1 MKPNGRWF
9 VKAAERSGRHGVA
22 HETGYA
28 SRSVI
33 VALAWAWICNFL
45 MGSTLSI
52 VVTCFDLLRNC
63 YEGIG
68 EPNIF

>member
-9 VKAAERSGRHGVA
+9 FKAAERSGRHGVA

-33 VALAWAWICNFL
+33 VALAWAWNCNFP
-45 MGSTLSI
+45 MGLRFMGLRI
-52 VVTCFDLLRNC
+52 KDFCNFVDCCQLL
-63 YEGIG
+63 
-68 EPNIF
+68 